1 VSLQRV
7 DRIHRFP
14 FSNNSIPVEGFVSCV
29 VIFVR
34 RCQITAPI
42 TAAMTSSGIRTAA
55 TMTPVLI
62 LSSGAVFGTLS
73 FSIAL
78 LPSVPALTGA
88 ADVSAVIVLGEILL
102 TLLVVIVFC
111 ISLVNVLLSEN
122 VDVIFVDIVFISA
135 SEFTLTSYDTLWRGE
150 RDNN

>member
-1 VSLQRV
+1 
-7 DRIHRFP
+7 
-14 FSNNSIPVEGFVSCV
+14 
-29 VIFVR
+29 
-34 RCQITAPI
+34 
-42 TAAMTSSGIRTAA
+42 
-55 TMTPVLI
+55 MTPVLI

-78 LPSVPALTGA
+78 LPSVPALTGT

-135 SEFTLTSYDTLWRGE
+135 SEFTLTSYDTL
-150 RDNN
+150 